1 MRFWK
6 FLMFLPLVTVMLSA
20 SPAYAGKDKTYMA
33 WFKQIKVIKN
43 SVSDKSVLAKAEELT
58 EKMADG
64 KGSMSRS
71 QYYELAYKMFTELK
85 ALSKQNGG
93 KTIRIPD
100 WLH

>member
-6 FLMFLPLVTVMLSA
+6 FLMFLTLVAVMLSA

>member
-1 MRFWK
+1 MRFLK
-6 FLMFLPLVTVMLSA
+6 FLMLIPLVAVMLSA
-20 SPAYAGKDKTYMA
+20 SPAYAGKDKTYMF
-33 WFKQIKVIKN
+33 WFKQIKIIKS

-85 ALSKQNGG
+85 VLSEQNGG
-93 KTIRIPD
+93 KTIRLPA